1 MADEVGFETF
11 VRTHSVGLLRSAV
24 LLTGN
29 RDRGEE
35 LLQDTLTHLYP
46 RWDKVASAEFPVA
59 YVRRA
64 LVNRSVSAGRSS
76 RRHIVMV
83 WDFPDQVGS
92 SDLGEDV
99 ATRRQLW
106 QLIGKLSE
114 RQRAA
119 VVLRYFH
126 DQTDL
131 EIAEALGCRPVT
143 VRSLLSRAVA
153 AMRSDLQAGAI
164 IDKAGSW

>member
-1 MADEVGFETF
+1 
-11 VRTHSVGLLRSAV
+11 
-24 LLTGN
+24 
-29 RDRGEE
+29 
-35 LLQDTLTHLYP
+35 
-46 RWDKVASAEFPVA
+46 
-59 YVRRA
+59 
-64 LVNRSVSAGRSS
+64 
-76 RRHIVMV
+76 MV